1 MLGTHDLVG
10 YAAGMSRAATA
21 CLSFMI
27 LRRGMSLDAAFTLL
41 VHARRCVGPNG
52 GFWRQ
57 LRQLEADLCQRGVAL
72 RGLQA
77 GELEWVEAQKELVY
91 TPEEFER
98 YSKRKAKRRQ
108 PLDVK
113 TIIEDLDEEAAA
125 TLSSK
130 MYLKVRIHLVE
141 GCEVNAEWVR
151 QQLFGT
157 NQFECTLIED
167 QPGAILAARLALDVT
182 KWPEDA
188 ARGQMVRT
196 VLFGLLGEHATR
208 IDIEQSLV

>member
-1 MLGTHDLVG
+1 MT
-10 YAAGMSRAATA
+10 AAQVCRAK
-21 CLSFMI
+21 
-27 LRRGMSLDAAFTLL
+27 RRL
-41 VHARRCVGPNG
+41 
-52 GFWRQ
+52 
-57 LRQLEADLCQRGVAL
+57 LEAAAAARGRLVSAGCRLARTASWCAL
-72 RGLQA
+72 APPQALQLAHHINA

-113 TIIEDLDEEAAA
+113 TIIEDLDQEAAA

-196 VLFGLLGEHATR
+196 VLFALLGEHATR